1 MGAFTFRLQSVL
13 KVRREAR
20 DQARYKLARAL
31 QAETILKTQQEEG
44 QEEVRQLLSQLVK
57 AQTTG
62 EISVDWIMELRRYEV
77 VLKSQL
83 AQVLEQMEQVGGEVE
98 RRRDLLA
105 NADREVKVL
114 ERLEAKKKN
123 EWLKREQRLEQVE
136 NDEAAGQVFLR
147 RQAAG
152 VKPI

>member
-20 DQARYKLARAL
+20 DQARYELARAL

-77 VLKSQL
+77 VLKTQL
-83 AQVLEQMEQVGGEVE
+83 AQVLEQMEQVAGEVE

>member
-20 DQARYKLARAL
+20 DQARYELARAL

-77 VLKSQL
+77 VLKTQL
-83 AQVLEQMEQVGGEVE
+83 AQVLEQMEQVGAEVE

>member
-20 DQARYKLARAL
+20 DQARYELARAL

-77 VLKSQL
+77 VLKTQL

>member
-13 KVRREAR
+13 KVKREAR
-20 DQARYKLARAL
+20 DQARYELARAL

-77 VLKSQL
+77 VLKTQL

>member
-20 DQARYKLARAL
+20 DQARYELARAL

-77 VLKSQL
+77 VLKTQH

>member
-20 DQARYKLARAL
+20 DQARYELARAL

-77 VLKSQL
+77 VL
-83 AQVLEQMEQVGGEVE
+83 
-98 RRRDLLA
+98 
-105 NADREVKVL
+105 
-114 ERLEAKKKN
+114 
-123 EWLKREQRLEQVE
+123 
-136 NDEAAGQVFLR
+136 
-147 RQAAG
+147 
-152 VKPI
+152 

>member
-13 KVRREAR
+13 KVKREAR
-20 DQARYKLARAL
+20 DQARYELARAL

-44 QEEVRQLLSQLVK
+44 QKEVRQLLSQLVK

-77 VLKSQL
+77 VLKTQL
-83 AQVLEQMEQVGGEVE
+83 AQGLEQMEQVGGEVE

-105 NADREVKVL
+105 HADREVKVL

-147 RQAAG
+147 RQAVG

>member
-13 KVRREAR
+13 KVKREAR
-20 DQARYKLARAL
+20 DQARYELARAL

-44 QEEVRQLLSQLVK
+44 QKEVRQLLSQLVK

-77 VLKSQL
+77 ILKTQL
-83 AQVLEQMEQVGGEVE
+83 AQIGAQMEQVEGEIE
-98 RRRDLLA
+98 RRRHLLA
-105 NADREVKVL
+105 RADQEVKVL
-114 ERLEAKKKN
+114 ERLEVKKKS
-123 EWLKREQRLEQVE
+123 EWLKREQRLEQIE
-136 NDEAAGQVFLR
+136 NDEVAGQIFLR

-152 VKPI
+152 VKPV

>member
-13 KVRREAR
+13 KVKREAR
-20 DQARYKLARAL
+20 DQARYELARAL

-44 QEEVRQLLSQLVK
+44 QKEVRQLLSQLVK

-77 VLKSQL
+77 VLKTQL
-83 AQVLEQMEQVGGEVE
+83 AQGLEQMEQVGGEVE

-105 NADREVKVL
+105 RADREVKVL

-147 RQAAG
+147 RQAVG